1 MYQTC
6 IHCLR
11 PLGANESI
19 EALPVGRRLA
29 FDAAKGRL
37 WVICRACERWNLTP
51 FEQRWE
57 AIEQAERVY
66 RATRVRVS
74 TEHIG
79 LARLPD
85 DTELVR
91 VGTPQRPEFAAWR
104 YGDQFGRRRRRA
116 IVMASGAAFGVGA
129 AVSGAIIAGV
139 GIVALVPLLQLMN
152 AAALVSGTHQTRR
165 SFVLPDGGVFVPV
178 GLPRLVKGGPGGWGV
193 DVGYTVLRRPDDPRP
208 LPGWFTPSWD
218 GEGKN
223 EMGRLQLYGADTFP
237 LLRWAMPRANRAGAS
252 RATIAD
258 GVRLIED
265 AGGPDTYPVWA
276 AQRVR
281 EWAARSSFGDTGA
294 LDAIPAPA
302 RLAFEMALHEDSERR
317 AMEGELASLEQA
329 WRDAEQVAAIAD
341 NLLVPLSVTQRL
353 AQFKRGLGRG

>member
-11 PLGANESI
+11 PLGVNESI

-37 WVICRACERWNLTP
+37 WVICQACERWNLAP

-74 TEHIG
+74 TDHIG

-91 VGTPQRPEFAAWR
+91 VGAPQRPEFAAWR
-104 YGDQFGRRRRRA
+104 YGDQFGRRRRRT
-116 IVMASGAAFGVGA
+116 IVMSSGAVLGVGA
-129 AVSGAIIAGV
+129 AVGGAVVAGAGIIAM
-139 GIVALVPLLQLMN
+139 LPLLQLLN
-152 AAALVSGTHQTRR
+152 AAAIVSRTHQTRR

-178 GLPRLVKGGPGGWGV
+178 GLPRLVKGGPDDWGV
-193 DVGYTVLRRPDDPRP
+193 DVGYTVLRRPDDPKP
-208 LPGWFTPSWD
+208 LPGWFAPSWD

-223 EMGRLQLYGADTFP
+223 EMGRLQLYGADALP

-252 RATIAD
+252 RSTIAE

-265 AGGPDTYPVWA
+265 AGARTRIRCGRHSRCADGPL
-276 AQRVR
+276 VR
-281 EWAARSSFGDTGA
+281 RSATPGLSMRFRRRHDSRSKWRYTKTVSGA
-294 LDAIPAPA
+294 PWRESSRHSSRHGGTRKRSR
-302 RLAFEMALHEDSERR
+302 RLPTICWCL
-317 AMEGELASLEQA
+317 
-329 WRDAEQVAAIAD
+329 
-341 NLLVPLSVTQRL
+341 RL
-353 AQFKRGLGRG
+353 